1 LRALTISAGPKV
13 VNWQIAFYLFNRF
26 ENKFKS
32 LAAKA
37 SGPAQRYKKDW
48 FVQAA
53 VSFARA

>member
-1 LRALTISAGPKV
+1 VPKV